1 MAWSSFRNMLSAPDG
16 TPEPLPPAAE
26 PAMPQARVR
35 TTAEAPGQ
43 RASLADRSHSSLD
56 AIGKRDEM
64 LRQRID
70 AMVDRLEDIR
80 SLQDDFVSILEP
92 IVSIS
97 DELPRASMRIA
108 ELETSLAQEFQ
119 TGKAVRLEAAEL
131 SARISILTNEFSDAT
146 ARVARAEELLHAR
159 EAALAAQG
167 VELRDRV
174 LASENLERRL
184 AAEIEQSKALV
195 AEGKALRAE
204 AQAADSALTRS
215 EHDRLEARET
225 LAAFEQDNRRLRAQ
239 NEEQSLRL
247 GEVEARCRT
256 VEAAVE
262 TERQKAR
269 AAEGQLAAETSAR
282 VRIEAQF
289 EADATALRT
298 ERSALA
304 MKLEAAANRADSN
317 EQLLGQ
323 ARAQLRERDE
333 AHRLAERT
341 FKETNIARVTAERR
355 LETIQDD
362 LSRQTERFVEMQRAR
377 SDLDSRCEMLGK
389 ALAAKDAALEQ
400 AAARN
405 AALTERI
412 EQLTHRQE
420 AARIEFEAANRRL
433 SEDLQNERSERALVQ
448 GALDIARE
456 TRTTLQKQ
464 YEALKRSG
472 RGWRKPDGAGEGLPS
487 GQDFAAQP
495 EPEASSNVHPFTSP
509 GTAG

>member
-1 MAWSSFRNMLSAPDG
+1 MPQ
-16 TPEPLPPAAE
+16 
-26 PAMPQARVR
+26 AMPQARSR
-35 TTAEAPGQ
+35 QAPEAPNQ
-43 RASLADRSHSSLD
+43 RAALAERNHSSLD

-80 SLQDDFVSILEP
+80 SLQDDFVAILEP

-131 SARISILTNEFSDAT
+131 SARISILTNEFSEAS
-146 ARVARAEELLHAR
+146 ARVARAEEQLQAR
-159 EAALAAQG
+159 ETALAAQAI
-167 VELRDRV
+167 ELRDRV
-174 LASENLERRL
+174 LAFENLERRL
-184 AAEIEQSKALV
+184 AAEIEQGKALV
-195 AEGKALRAE
+195 SEGKALRAE
-204 AQAADSALTRS
+204 AQAADSALTRT
-215 EHDRLEARET
+215 EHDLLEARET
-225 LAAFEQDNRRLRAQ
+225 LAALEQDSRRLRIQ
-239 NEEQSLRL
+239 NEEQTLRL
-247 GEVEARCRT
+247 DELEARYRAVEGT
-256 VEAAVE
+256 VEA
-262 TERQKAR
+262 ERQKAR
-269 AAEGQLAAETSAR
+269 VAEGQLAAETANR
-282 VRIEAQF
+282 VRLEAQF
-289 EADATALRT
+289 ETDAATLRA

-304 MKLEAAANRADSN
+304 MKLEAAVNRADTN
-317 EQLLGQ
+317 EQLLAQ
-323 ARAQLRERDE
+323 ARVQLRDRDE
-333 AHRLAERT
+333 AHRLAERN

-355 LETIQDD
+355 LETVQED
-362 LSRQTERFVEMQRAR
+362 LARQTERFVEMQRAR
-377 SDLDSRCEMLGK
+377 SDLDARCDMLAK

-400 AAARN
+400 AGSRN

-420 AARIEFEAANRRL
+420 AARIEYEAANRRL
-433 SEDLQNERSERALVQ
+433 AEDLQNERSERALVQ

-472 RGWRKPDGAGEGLPS
+472 RGWRKPGGAAE
-487 GQDFAAQP
+487 GQDLAPQP
-495 EPEASSNVHPFTSP
+495 EREEASNVHPFASP

>member
-174 LASENLERRL
+174 LAFENLERRL
-184 AAEIEQSKALV
+184 AAEIEQNKALV

-247 GEVEARCRT
+247 GEMEARCRT

-289 EADATALRT
+289 EALQ
-298 ERSALA
+298 
-304 MKLEAAANRADSN
+304 AAANGDDDGPFDPVAGQWRGHATHPEMELRRDWDDPHEAPRTVRL
-317 EQLLGQ
+317 EQL
-323 ARAQLRERDE
+323 
-333 AHRLAERT
+333 
-341 FKETNIARVTAERR
+341 V
-355 LETIQDD
+355 
-362 LSRQTERFVEMQRAR
+362 RF
-377 SDLDSRCEMLGK
+377 
-389 ALAAKDAALEQ
+389 
-400 AAARN
+400 
-405 AALTERI
+405 
-412 EQLTHRQE
+412 
-420 AARIEFEAANRRL
+420 
-433 SEDLQNERSERALVQ
+433 
-448 GALDIARE
+448 
-456 TRTTLQKQ
+456 
-464 YEALKRSG
+464 
-472 RGWRKPDGAGEGLPS
+472 RGGEYLFLPS
-487 GQDFAAQP
+487 I
-495 EPEASSNVHPFTSP
+495 PFLL
-509 GTAG
+509 GLADG